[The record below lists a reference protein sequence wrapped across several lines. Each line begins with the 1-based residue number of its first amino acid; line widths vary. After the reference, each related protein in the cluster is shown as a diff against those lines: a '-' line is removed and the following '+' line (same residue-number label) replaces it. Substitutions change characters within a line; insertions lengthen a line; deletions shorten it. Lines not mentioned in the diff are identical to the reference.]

1 MYDKR
6 SKVGWGVVCAGALV
20 QCNRWQQR
28 RGTDPHYF
36 FVQGRNLGE
45 FEY

>member
-20 QCNRWQQR
+20 QCNGWTT
-28 RGTDPHYF
+28 GGSSVG
-36 FVQGRNLGE
+36 VQTTIIKAVI
-45 FEY
+45 